1 MANMQDQKAKDLE
14 DLESK
19 WKSHTVELQKAHN
32 LVLEKW
38 AAVVADM

>member
-1 MANMQDQKAKDLE
+1 MQDQKAKDLE

-19 WKSHTVELQKAHN
+19 WKSHTAELQKAHN